1 MLEPIEES
9 DLDLKSKFT
18 KGGVPKAEKV
28 ENESV
33 PKSNLE
39 VKLAPE
45 TAPILETA
53 ERKEGQME
61 KEEAYNKILAKV
73 KSPSTVLHDDVST
86 DAKTASDETDYEN
99 RIIKL
104 VEIAETKGVT
114 HAVKVARHLE
124 DNYLLDELHDR
135 LLATDLHD
143 ALVKKGMITEA

>member
-9 DLDLKSKFT
+9 DLDLKNKFL
-18 KGGVPKAEKV
+18 KGNVPKTEKAES
-28 ENESV
+28 ENAQEN
-33 PKSNLE
+33 NLK

-45 TAPILETA
+45 NVSSPETQ

-73 KSPSTVLHDDVST
+73 KNPATALQNDVAT
-86 DAKTASDETDYEN
+86 DAKTANDETDYEN
-99 RIIKL
+99 KIIKL
-104 VEIAETKGVT
+104 VELAETKGVV
-114 HAVKVARHLE
+114 HAVKVARHME

-143 ALVKKGMITEA
+143 ALVKKGMITEV

>member
-28 ENESV
+28 ESENA

-45 TAPILETA
+45 IVPSPEAA

-73 KSPSTVLHDDVST
+73 KSPSAVLHDDVST
-86 DAKTASDETDYEN
+86 DAKTAGDETDYEN
-99 RIIKL
+99 KIIKL
-104 VEIAETKGVT
+104 VEIAETKGVV

>member
-1 MLEPIEES
+1 MLEPIDES

-18 KGGVPKAEKV
+18 KGGVPKTEKAES
-28 ENESV
+28 ENV

-39 VKLAPE
+39 VKLVPEAAP
-45 TAPILETA
+45 TLETA

-86 DAKTASDETDYEN
+86 DVKTASDETDYEN
-99 RIIKL
+99 KIIKL
-104 VEIAETKGVT
+104 VELAETKGVV
-114 HAVKVARHLE
+114 HAVKVARHME

-143 ALVKKGMITEA
+143 ALVKKGMISEL